1 LKFGKRGERVLGFAK
16 LHLLREFFPKGKLF
30 DLSSPE
36 KFNFP
41 FKDLTF
47 VGLVSLIDPP
57 KDSVPW
63 AVKRCRSAGIK
74 VIMVTGDQA
83 PTAGAI
89 AK

>member
-1 LKFGKRGERVLGFAK
+1 M
-16 LHLLREFFPKGKLF
+16 GKLF

-41 FKDLTF
+41 LKDLTF

-74 VIMVTGDQA
+74 VIMVTGD
-83 PTAGAI
+83 
-89 AK
+89 